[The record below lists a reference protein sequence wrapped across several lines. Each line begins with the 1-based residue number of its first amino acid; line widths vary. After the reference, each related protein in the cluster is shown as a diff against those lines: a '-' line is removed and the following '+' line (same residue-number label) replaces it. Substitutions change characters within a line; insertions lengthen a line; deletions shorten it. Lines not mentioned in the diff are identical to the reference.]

1 MTDLRY
7 PIGNFSKPAG
17 VTPAERAA
25 LIRDIEDAPAKLKAA
40 LAGLSDKQLD
50 TPYRPEGWTVRQVV
64 HHLPDSH
71 MNAYVR
77 HKLTATEDNP
87 TIKPYEEA
95 LWADLADGKAAP
107 VAVSVQ
113 LLETLHSRWVTFLK
127 SLKPE
132 QFNRTFTHP
141 ESGSWRLDQSVAMYG
156 WHGKHHVAH
165 ITTLRDRAGWK

>member
-7 PIGNFSKPAG
+7 PIGKFSKPAS
-17 VTPAERAA
+17 VTPVERAA
-25 LIRDIEDAPAKLKAA
+25 LIRDIEEAPAKLKAA
-40 LAGLSDKQLD
+40 LAGLSEKQLD

-77 HKLTATEDNP
+77 HKLTVTEDNP

-95 LWADLADGKAAP
+95 LWADLTDGKSAP

-127 SLKPE
+127 ALKPE

-156 WHGKHHVAH
+156 WHGKHHIAH
-165 ITTLRDRAGWK
+165 ITKLREREGW